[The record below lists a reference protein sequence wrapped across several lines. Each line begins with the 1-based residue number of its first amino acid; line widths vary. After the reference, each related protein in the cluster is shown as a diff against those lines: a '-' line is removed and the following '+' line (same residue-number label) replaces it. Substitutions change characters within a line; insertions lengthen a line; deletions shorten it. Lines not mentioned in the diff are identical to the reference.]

1 MRICNKCEDIFV
13 TIVDGVFSG
22 SEICPTCLNTTYKT
36 NKNGEKM
43 NNKKLTLPFGEE
55 DIRLFQE
62 LVIYNGEEIKWT
74 FETKCGELIDIEF
87 IKDKEDD

>member
-1 MRICNKCEDIFV
+1 M
-13 TIVDGVFSG
+13 S
-22 SEICPTCLNTTYKT
+22 
-36 NKNGEKM
+36 
-43 NNKKLTLPFGEE
+43 NKKVTLPIGEE

-87 IKDKEDD
+87 IKDKEED